1 MQLNSNIMLITYADS
16 LGGNLRELH
25 RLLEAHCAGAVGGIH
40 VLPPY
45 PYSAD
50 RGFSPITY
58 DSILPKYG
66 TWEDLAALGRAY
78 YLMLDFMINHISA
91 QSPQYQDFLENR
103 DASPYRDMFIRYRDF
118 WPNGAPTQ
126 AQVDA
131 IYKRKQRAPSVTAT
145 FADGSSEEV
154 WCTFGDDQIDLNLNA
169 PVTKQYVNETLT
181 ALMNHGMSLLRLD
194 AFAYCVKKVG
204 SRCFFEEP
212 EIWALLSQIN
222 LLVSNRQCAMLP
234 EIHEHYTLQLKLA
247 AQGYW
252 TYDFALPM
260 LTLHALFT
268 GEGKPIKHWLA
279 ICPRKQFT
287 TLDTHDGIGVVDAKD
302 LLTDAQLEQ
311 TVECLY
317 RQGGNANRV
326 YSSADYHNLDLYQ
339 INCTYYAAVGCDDD
353 AYLLARAIQFFAPG
367 IPQVY
372 YVGMLAGEN
381 DIALVEA
388 TRNGRDINRHNYTA
402 REVDEAFARPVVKK
416 LCELMRLRNASI
428 AFEGDCVVEE
438 TQDPVLRIR
447 RSHAGE
453 TLVLNANLKTHHFS
467 VEQKTQSGSRI
478 VFAR

>member
-1 MQLNSNIMLITYADS
+1 M
-16 LGGNLRELH
+16 
-25 RLLEAHCAGAVGGIH
+25 
-40 VLPPY
+40 
-45 PYSAD
+45 
-50 RGFSPITY
+50 
-58 DSILPKYG
+58 
-66 TWEDLAALGRAY
+66 
-78 YLMLDFMINHISA
+78 
-91 QSPQYQDFLENR
+91 
-103 DASPYRDMFIRYRDF
+103 
-118 WPNGAPTQ
+118 
-126 AQVDA
+126 
-131 IYKRKQRAPSVTAT
+131 
-145 FADGSSEEV
+145 
-154 WCTFGDDQIDLNLNA
+154 
-169 PVTKQYVNETLT
+169 TKQYVNETLT

-222 LLVSNRQCAMLP
+222 LLVSDRQCTMLP

-268 GEGKPIKHWLA
+268 GEGGPIKHWLG

-302 LLTDAQLEQ
+302 LLTDVQLEQ

-402 REVDEAFARPVVKK
+402 REVDEAFTRPVVKK

-428 AFEGDCVVEE
+428 AFKGDCVVEE

-453 TLVLNANLKTHHFS
+453 TLVLNANLQTYHFC
-467 VEQKTQSGSRI
+467 VEQQTQSGSR
-478 VFAR
+478 VMFAR